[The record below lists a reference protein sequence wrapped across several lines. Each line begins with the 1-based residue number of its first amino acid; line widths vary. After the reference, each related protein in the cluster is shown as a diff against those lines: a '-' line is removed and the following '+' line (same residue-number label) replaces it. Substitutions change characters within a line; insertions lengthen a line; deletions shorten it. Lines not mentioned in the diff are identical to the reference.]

1 MAASQYQVLY
11 SSFFLGRVI
20 LSYQSVFETKTMI
33 NLFSLVYTMI
43 FKRLIKGLLIINTV
57 CEKCWFVQLIS

>member
-20 LSYQSVFETKTMI
+20 LSYQSVFETKTI

-43 FKRLIKGLLIINTV
+43 FKRLIKGLLIINIV

>member
-11 SSFFLGRVI
+11 SSFFLEKVI
-20 LSYQSVFETKTMI
+20 LSYHSVFETKTMI
-33 NLFSLVYTMI
+33 NWFSLVYTMI
-43 FKRLIKGLLIINTV
+43 FKRLIKGLLIINIA